1 MIQNGEGIRVTQ
13 AVPSGGSVTVNVGPN
28 DSTVEI
34 NVAGTSEVQVVDV
47 PPNKDAV
54 IPVPPVPPG
63 TILFITVGKG
73 LRARVLI
80 VEVIALAPQ
89 GP

>member
-1 MIQNGEGIRVTQ
+1 MIQNGEGIRTTTT
-13 AVPSGGSVTVNVGPN
+13 AVAGGQITVNVGPN
-28 DSTVEI
+28 DTSVEI
-34 NVAGTSEVQVVDV
+34 SVAGTDEVVSVPV

-54 IPVPPVPPG
+54 ITVPPVPPG
-63 TILFITVGKG
+63 SYLLVTVGKG
-73 LRARVLI
+73 LRTRVLI